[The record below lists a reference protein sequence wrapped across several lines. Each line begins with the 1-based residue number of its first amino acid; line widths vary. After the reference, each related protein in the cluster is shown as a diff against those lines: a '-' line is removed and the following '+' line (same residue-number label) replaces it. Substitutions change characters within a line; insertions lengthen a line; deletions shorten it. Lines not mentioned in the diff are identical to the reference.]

1 MARFFIDRPVFAW
14 VLAILTMLAGVMS
27 LFNLPVS
34 QYPTISPT
42 TISINARYPGASAK
56 TVEDSVTQVIE
67 QNMTGLDYL
76 RYLNSSSDAFGNAT
90 ITLTFDSEAD
100 PDIAQVQVQN
110 KLQLAMTSLPMEVQS
125 QGIVVNKSN
134 TSFLMVVAVYS
145 EDPDFTEND
154 IGDFVVTNIQD
165 PISRVTGV
173 GQVQAFGSQYAMRV
187 WLDPFKLTQFNLTA
201 IDVANAI
208 REQNAQ
214 VSSGQLG
221 AAPAQSGQLL
231 NATISSASR
240 LTSVAEFRNII
251 LKSEANG
258 SNVYLKD
265 VARVE
270 RGAESYDIKGQYNG
284 FPAAGLG
291 ISLGTGA
298 NALETAEAVKERL
311 GQLSATFPDGL
322 KIAYPF
328 ETTPFVDA
336 SIKEVIKTLLEAIVL
351 VFLIMYLFLQNF
363 RATIIPT
370 IAVPVVLLGTFA
382 ILYATGFSVN
392 TLTMFAMVLAIG
404 LLVDDA
410 IVVVENVER
419 VMHEDGLDPKEAT
432 KKSMGQ
438 ITGAL
443 VGVGLTL
450 SAVFVPMAF
459 MSGSTGVIYRQF
471 SITIVAAMTLSVLVA
486 IILTPALCASL
497 LKKGDAEFS
506 DKKGFFGWF
515 NRKFDAATAG
525 YEAGVAKMLKRTG
538 RMLLVFA
545 AMSAG
550 AGWLFMN
557 LPTSFLPDE
566 DQGTVFS
573 MAILPPN
580 STQEQTEKT
589 LEKVRNYFLEEEKDN
604 VKSVFSVAGFSFA
617 GQGQNMGMAFIGLKD
632 WSEREAPGSDAA
644 SLTGR
649 AMGYFST
656 IKEAMVFA
664 FAPPA
669 IQELGNAT
677 GFDFYLQDS
686 TGNGHEALVAA
697 QYQILGMAA
706 QNPKLVG
713 VRPNGQ
719 ADAPMYQVHIDHVKL
734 RALDVS
740 INDVN
745 QILASAWG
753 GAYIND
759 YIDRGRV
766 KKVMVQSDSEYRM
779 QPKDFDSW
787 YVRNSQGE
795 MVPFSAFATGEWT
808 YGSPLLQRFN
818 GLPAM
823 NIQGG
828 AAPGV
833 STGEA
838 MAEIEAMV
846 EKLPPGFT
854 VNWNGIS
861 YEERLSGN
869 QAPMLYALSILVVF
883 LVLAALYESWSVPFA
898 VVLVVPL
905 GVLGAVLAV
914 MTRGMDNDVFF
925 QVSLLTTVGLATKN
939 AILIV
944 EFAKEYY
951 EKGAGLIE
959 ATLHAVRVR
968 LRPIIMTSLAFGLG
982 VVPLAISAGV
992 GSAGQNA
999 VGTGVLGG
1007 MVSATLLGIFFV
1019 PVFFVVVERL
1029 FDRRARKEAQKE
1041 QVESTSQPTASQE

>member
-42 TISINARYPGASAK
+42 TISISARYPGASAK

-221 AAPAQSGQLL
+221 AAPAQKGQLL

-538 RMLLVFA
+538 RMLLVFV

-589 LEKVRNYFLEEEKDN
+589 LEKVRDYFLEEEKDN

-617 GQGQNMGMAFIGLKD
+617 GQGQNMGMAFIGLQD

-706 QNPKLVG
+706 QNTKLVG

-719 ADAPMYQVHIDHVKL
+719 ADAPMYQVNIDHVKL

-745 QILASAWG
+745 QILSSAWG

-766 KKVMVQSDSEYRM
+766 KKVLVQSDSEYRM

>member
-42 TISINARYPGASAK
+42 TITINARYPGASAK

-76 RYLNSSSDAFGNAT
+76 RYLNASSDAFGNAT

-125 QGIVVNKSN
+125 QGIIVNKSN

-145 EDPDFTEND
+145 ENPELTEND

-165 PISRVTGV
+165 PISRVSGV

-221 AAPAQSGQLL
+221 AAPAQKGQLL

-265 VARVE
+265 VANVE

-298 NALETAEAVKERL
+298 NALETAEAVKTRL
-311 GQLSATFPDGL
+311 AQISETFPEGL

-328 ETTPFVDA
+328 ETTPFVEA
-336 SIKEVIKTLLEAIVL
+336 SISEVVKTLLEAVFL

-363 RATIIPT
+363 RATLIPT

-382 ILYATGFSVN
+382 VLYATGFSVN

-419 VMHEDGLDPKEAT
+419 VMHEDGLEPKEAT

-443 VGVGLTL
+443 IGVGLTL

-497 LKKGDAEFS
+497 LKKGDAEFGE
-506 DKKGFFGWF
+506 KTGFFGWF
-515 NRKFDAATAG
+515 NRKFDAMTAG

-538 RMLLVFA
+538 RMLVVFL

-550 AGWLFMN
+550 TGWLFTN

-573 MAILPPN
+573 MAILPPT

-589 LEKVRNYFLEEEKDN
+589 LDKVRTYFLEQEKDN
-604 VKSVFSVAGFSFA
+604 VESVFSVAGFSFA

-686 TGNGHEALVAA
+686 LGLGHDALVGA
-697 QYQILGMAA
+697 QYQLLGMAA

-719 ADAPMYQVHIDHVKL
+719 ADAPMYQVNIDHSKL
-734 RALDVS
+734 RALGVS

-745 QILASAWG
+745 QILSSAWG

-766 KKVMVQSDSEYRM
+766 KKVLMQSDAEHRM
-779 QPKDFDSW
+779 QPEDFDSW
-787 YVRNSQGE
+787 YVRNAQGE
-795 MVPFSAFATGEWT
+795 MVPFSAFATGEWS

-846 EKLPPGFT
+846 KQLPPGFT

-869 QAPMLYALSILVVF
+869 QAPMLYGLSILVVF
-883 LVLAALYESWSVPFA
+883 LVLAALYESWSVPLA

-914 MTRGMDNDVFF
+914 MSRGMDNDVFF

-951 EKGAGLIE
+951 EKGADLIE

-982 VVPLAISAGV
+982 VVPLAISSGV

-1029 FDRRARKEAQKE
+1029 FDRHNKKNAQAKAVQSVPVTE
-1041 QVESTSQPTASQE
+1041 

>member
-125 QGIVVNKSN
+125 QGIIVNKSN

-766 KKVMVQSDSEYRM
+766 KKVLVQSDSEYRM

>member
-1 MARFFIDRPVFAW
+1 
-14 VLAILTMLAGVMS
+14 
-27 LFNLPVS
+27 
-34 QYPTISPT
+34 
-42 TISINARYPGASAK
+42 
-56 TVEDSVTQVIE
+56 
-67 QNMTGLDYL
+67 
-76 RYLNSSSDAFGNAT
+76 
-90 ITLTFDSEAD
+90 
-100 PDIAQVQVQN
+100 
-110 KLQLAMTSLPMEVQS
+110 
-125 QGIVVNKSN
+125 
-134 TSFLMVVAVYS
+134 
-145 EDPDFTEND
+145 
-154 IGDFVVTNIQD
+154 
-165 PISRVTGV
+165 
-173 GQVQAFGSQYAMRV
+173 
-187 WLDPFKLTQFNLTA
+187 
-201 IDVANAI
+201 
-208 REQNAQ
+208 
-214 VSSGQLG
+214 
-221 AAPAQSGQLL
+221 
-231 NATISSASR
+231 
-240 LTSVAEFRNII
+240 
-251 LKSEANG
+251 
-258 SNVYLKD
+258 
-265 VARVE
+265 
-270 RGAESYDIKGQYNG
+270 
-284 FPAAGLG
+284 
-291 ISLGTGA
+291 
-298 NALETAEAVKERL
+298 
-311 GQLSATFPDGL
+311 
-322 KIAYPF
+322 
-328 ETTPFVDA
+328 
-336 SIKEVIKTLLEAIVL
+336 
-351 VFLIMYLFLQNF
+351 
-363 RATIIPT
+363 
-370 IAVPVVLLGTFA
+370 
-382 ILYATGFSVN
+382 
-392 TLTMFAMVLAIG
+392 
-404 LLVDDA
+404 
-410 IVVVENVER
+410 
-419 VMHEDGLDPKEAT
+419 MHEDGLEPKEAT

-443 VGVGLTL
+443 IGVGLTL

-486 IILTPALCASL
+486 IILTPALCATL
-497 LKKGDAEFS
+497 LKKGDAELLE
-506 DKKGFFGWF
+506 KKGFFGWF
-515 NRKFDAATAG
+515 NRKFDAMTAG
-525 YEAGVAKMLKRTG
+525 YETGVAKLLKRTG
-538 RMLLVFA
+538 RMLVVFL

-589 LEKVRNYFLEEEKDN
+589 LEKMRDFYLVDEKDN

-632 WSEREAPGSDAA
+632 WSEREAPGADAA
-644 SLTGR
+644 SITGR

-656 IKEAMVFA
+656 IKEALVFA

-669 IQELGNAT
+669 IQELGNST

-686 TGNGHEALVAA
+686 LNKGHDALVAA
-697 QYQILGMAA
+697 QGQLLGMAA

-719 ADAPMYQVHIDHVKL
+719 ADAPMYKVNIDHVKL

-745 QILASAWG
+745 QILSAAWG

-766 KKVMVQSDSEYRM
+766 KKVMVQSDAEYRM

-787 YVRNSQGE
+787 YVRNAKGE
-795 MVPFSAFATGEWT
+795 MVPFSAFASGEWT
-808 YGSPLLQRFN
+808 YGSPLLQRFD

-838 MAEIEAMV
+838 MEEIEAMV
-846 EKLPPGFT
+846 EKLPEGFT

-914 MTRGMDNDVFF
+914 MTRSMDNDVFF

-944 EFAKEYY
+944 EFAKDYY

-982 VVPLAISAGV
+982 VVPLAISSGV

-1007 MVSATLLGIFFV
+1007 MISATILGIFFV
-1019 PVFFVVVERL
+1019 PIFFVVVERL
-1029 FDRRARKEAQKE
+1029 FDRRARKESEAE
-1041 QVESTSQPTASQE
+1041 LSETSTKPTQQSE

>member
-1 MARFFIDRPVFAW
+1 M
-14 VLAILTMLAGVMS
+14 
-27 LFNLPVS
+27 
-34 QYPTISPT
+34 
-42 TISINARYPGASAK
+42 
-56 TVEDSVTQVIE
+56 
-67 QNMTGLDYL
+67 
-76 RYLNSSSDAFGNAT
+76 
-90 ITLTFDSEAD
+90 
-100 PDIAQVQVQN
+100 
-110 KLQLAMTSLPMEVQS
+110 
-125 QGIVVNKSN
+125 
-134 TSFLMVVAVYS
+134 
-145 EDPDFTEND
+145 
-154 IGDFVVTNIQD
+154 
-165 PISRVTGV
+165 
-173 GQVQAFGSQYAMRV
+173 
-187 WLDPFKLTQFNLTA
+187 
-201 IDVANAI
+201 
-208 REQNAQ
+208 
-214 VSSGQLG
+214 
-221 AAPAQSGQLL
+221 
-231 NATISSASR
+231 
-240 LTSVAEFRNII
+240 
-251 LKSEANG
+251 
-258 SNVYLKD
+258 
-265 VARVE
+265 
-270 RGAESYDIKGQYNG
+270 
-284 FPAAGLG
+284 
-291 ISLGTGA
+291 
-298 NALETAEAVKERL
+298 
-311 GQLSATFPDGL
+311 
-322 KIAYPF
+322 
-328 ETTPFVDA
+328 
-336 SIKEVIKTLLEAIVL
+336 
-351 VFLIMYLFLQNF
+351 
-363 RATIIPT
+363 
-370 IAVPVVLLGTFA
+370 
-382 ILYATGFSVN
+382 
-392 TLTMFAMVLAIG
+392 
-404 LLVDDA
+404 
-410 IVVVENVER
+410 
-419 VMHEDGLDPKEAT
+419 
-432 KKSMGQ
+432 
-438 ITGAL
+438 
-443 VGVGLTL
+443 TL

-486 IILTPALCASL
+486 IILTPALCATL
-497 LKKGDAEFS
+497 LKKGDAELLE
-506 DKKGFFGWF
+506 KKGFFGWF
-515 NRKFDAATAG
+515 NRKFDAMTAG
-525 YEAGVAKMLKRTG
+525 YETGVAKLLKRTG
-538 RMLLVFA
+538 RMLVVFL

-589 LEKVRNYFLEEEKDN
+589 LEKMRDFYLVDEKDN

-617 GQGQNMGMAFIGLKD
+617 GQGQNMGGMAFIGLKD
-632 WSEREAPGSDAA
+632 WSEREAPGADAA
-644 SLTGR
+644 SITGR

-656 IKEAMVFA
+656 IKEALVFA
-664 FAPPA
+664 FAPPPA
-669 IQELGNAT
+669 IQELGNST

-686 TGNGHEALVAA
+686 LNKGHDALVAA
-697 QYQILGMAA
+697 QGQLLGMAA

-719 ADAPMYQVHIDHVKL
+719 ADAPMYKVNIDHVKL

-745 QILASAWG
+745 QILSAAWGGG

-766 KKVMVQSDSEYRM
+766 KKVMVQSDAEYRM

-787 YVRNSQGE
+787 YVRNAKGE
-795 MVPFSAFATGEWT
+795 MVPFSAFASGEWT
-808 YGSPLLQRFN
+808 YGSPLLQRFD

-838 MAEIEAMV
+838 MEEIEAMV
-846 EKLPPGFT
+846 EKLPEGFT

-914 MTRGMDNDVFF
+914 MTRSMDNDVFF

-944 EFAKEYY
+944 EFAKDYY

-982 VVPLAISAGV
+982 VVPLAISSGV

-1007 MVSATLLGIFFV
+1007 MISATILGIFFV
-1019 PVFFVVVERL
+1019 PIFFVVVERL
-1029 FDRRARKEAQKE
+1029 FDRRARKESEAE
-1041 QVESTSQPTASQE
+1041 LSETSTKPTQQSE

>member
-34 QYPTISPT
+34 QYPTVSPT

-145 EDPDFTEND
+145 EDPEFTGND

-165 PISRVTGV
+165 PISRVSGV
-173 GQVQAFGSQYAMRV
+173 GQVQAFGSQYAMRI

-208 REQNAQ
+208 RAQNAQ

-221 AAPAQSGQLL
+221 AAPAQAGQLL

-240 LTSVAEFRNII
+240 LTSEAEFKNII

-270 RGAESYDIKGQYNG
+270 RGAESYDINGQYNG

-311 GQLSATFPDGL
+311 GQISETFPEGL

-328 ETTPFVDA
+328 QTTPFVEA
-336 SIKEVIKTLLEAIVL
+336 SIQEVVKTLLEAVVL

-363 RATIIPT
+363 RATLIPT

-382 ILYATGFSVN
+382 VLYATGFSVN

-419 VMHEDGLDPKEAT
+419 VMHEDGLEPKEAT

-506 DKKGFFGWF
+506 EKKGFFGWF
-515 NRKFDAATAG
+515 NRKFDSMTAG

-538 RMLLVFA
+538 RMLMVFL
-545 AMSAG
+545 AMSVG
-550 AGWLFMN
+550 AGWLFSN

-580 STQEQTEKT
+580 STQELTEKT
-589 LEKVRNYFLEEEKDN
+589 LDKVRTYFLEQEKDN
-604 VKSVFSVAGFSFA
+604 VQSVFSVAGFSFA

-664 FAPPA
+664 FSPPA
-669 IQELGNAT
+669 IQELGNST

-686 TGNGHEALVAA
+686 RGLGHDALVAA
-697 QYQILGMAA
+697 QYQLLGMAA

-734 RALDVS
+734 SALDVS

-745 QILASAWG
+745 QILSSAWG

-766 KKVMVQSDSEYRM
+766 KKVMVQSDAEHRM
-779 QPKDFDSW
+779 QPEDFNSW
-787 YVRNSQGE
+787 YVRNAQGE

-808 YGSPLLQRFN
+808 YGSPQLQRFN

-838 MAEIEAMV
+838 MEEIEAMV
-846 EKLPPGFT
+846 QQLPVGFT

-869 QAPMLYALSILVVF
+869 QAPMLYGLSILVVF
-883 LVLAALYESWSVPFA
+883 LVLAALYESWSVPLA

-914 MTRGMDNDVFF
+914 MGRGMDNDVFF

-982 VVPLAISAGV
+982 VVPLAISSGV

-1007 MVSATLLGIFFV
+1007 MISATILGIFFV

-1029 FDRRARKEAQKE
+1029 FDRRAQKEAQKE
-1041 QVESTSQPTASQE
+1041 QMASHSQPAVSQE

>member
-42 TISINARYPGASAK
+42 TISISARYPGASAK

-221 AAPAQSGQLL
+221 AAPAQKGQLL

-766 KKVMVQSDSEYRM
+766 KKVMVQSDAEHRM

-1029 FDRRARKEAQKE
+1029 FDRRAIKEAQKE